1 MSLLD
6 TTTHNDIM
14 SAIFESDEAFG
25 MIQRFIES
33 LASQGVLELFISEDG
48 LKKLK
53 EKLIEEEALHDQ
65 YADLASSAMSVTTR
79 YVYYY
84 VHYLARIIYE
94 NGVGLSDDV
103 SVWVKPLIEIDND
116 TIYGV
121 HRFTALAEY
130 AMSMKTVF
138 VQAIDLHF
146 KKLEFE
152 FEHSE
157 MNVKSRKNYWKKIVA
172 LKGEFSLLV
181 DQAFP
186 AGFKPA
192 YKAKHWKIQKSDT
205 FLRVNFEPVITS
217 APFKEIGKSFS
228 DSKDAMFE
236 TRKTSSEIETYV
248 LSNFKTL
255 ILEGVLEHIEKNG
268 LRKTSNVI
276 NEVIC
281 ILDTERPAYVN
292 MRFVQAVYEFYRDDF
307 AERQRQIAEAVFPN
321 IPEFRNKGR
330 WGNIVI
336 PS

>member
-1 MSLLD
+1 MSLRD
-6 TTTHNDIM
+6 TTTQNEIM

-33 LASQGVLELFISEDG
+33 LASQGVLELFVDEDE

-65 YADLASSAMSVTTR
+65 YTDLATSAMSITTR

-84 VHYLARIIYE
+84 AHYLARIIYE

-116 TIYGV
+116 PTCGV
-121 HRFTALAEY
+121 YLFNVLAEY
-130 AMSMKTVF
+130 AMNIKAVYT
-138 VQAIDLHF
+138 QAIDLHF

-152 FEHSE
+152 FEHSK
-157 MNVKSRKNYWKKIVA
+157 MNIKSRKNYWKKVVN
-172 LKGEFSLLV
+172 LKGEFNLLI

-186 AGFKPA
+186 AGFKTA
-192 YKAKHWKIQKSDT
+192 YKAKHWRMNKSDT
-205 FLRVNFEPVITS
+205 FLRVNFGPVITS
-217 APFKEIGKSFS
+217 APFKEIGKNFS
-228 DSKDAMFE
+228 DSKDPFFE
-236 TRKTSSEIETYV
+236 TRKSSSEIETYV

-292 MRFVQAVYEFYRDDF
+292 MRFVQAFYEFYRDDY
-307 AERQRQIAEAVFPN
+307 AERQRQFAEAVFPN
-321 IPEFRNKGR
+321 IPEFRNNGR